1 MKIILTIFTLFQFCF
16 VFGQTFNVTTKNID
30 LEVKELI
37 KPATKVELTHSVKH
51 KDIFYCFFN
60 EVNKDNSRQ
69 DIKFFFIF
77 TEKGDNL
84 RKIEVPTEIQNTV
97 YYDLFLRNDTI
108 FTKTYID
115 SETFYFDRDKQK
127 WRNTSEVDDMIYE
140 DDRFHITYLDF
151 GEWGSTTW
159 VKDRQTNNE
168 YELAS
173 SGEIVN
179 RVDSI
184 YYITSGLRILKID
197 NPTELKKS
205 NSDYLYEVIRKQDH
219 SEGTNSLQG
228 AEIVFKDI
236 TFSEWDWIDK
246 EPKLRIATSFV
257 RENKLYHICVDS
269 TKTFIAE
276 LENGQ
281 MKPIQKIE
289 SKLSF
294 FDWYY
299 SYRSKTQ
306 KDGSQ
311 LLKFKSNNKFGIM
324 EINQQDINIYRIAI
338 K

>member
-16 VFGQTFNVTTKNID
+16 VFGQIFNVTTKNID

-37 KPATKVELTHSVKH
+37 KPATKVELTHAVKR
-51 KDIFYCFFN
+51 KDIFYCFFK
-60 EVNKDNSRQ
+60 EVKNDNSRR

-77 TEKGDNL
+77 SEKGDNL

-108 FTKTYID
+108 FAKTYMN
-115 SETFYFDRDKQK
+115 SKTFYFDIDRQK
-127 WRNTSEVDDMIYE
+127 WKKTSAVDDMIYE
-140 DDRFHITYLDF
+140 DDRFYFTYLDF
-151 GEWGSTTW
+151 GEWGSTSW
-159 VKDRQTNNE
+159 IKDKQTKKE

-197 NPTELKKS
+197 DPTELKKS
-205 NSDYLYEVIRKQDH
+205 NSDYLYEDIRKKDH

-228 AEIVFKDI
+228 AEIVFKDT

-246 EPKLRIATSFV
+246 EPKLSIATSFV

-281 MKPIQKIE
+281 LKPFQNIE
-289 SKLSF
+289 SKLFF

-299 SYRSKTQ
+299 SHRSNIQ
-306 KDGSQ
+306 KDGSK
-311 LLKFKSNNKFGIM
+311 LLKFKTNNKFGIM
-324 EINQQDINIYRIAI
+324 EINRQDINIYRIAI

>member
-1 MKIILTIFTLFQFCF
+1 MKIILTIVIILQSCF
-16 VFGQTFNVTTKNID
+16 VFGQTFSVTTKNID

-37 KPATKVELTHSVKH
+37 KPATKVELTHAVKH

-60 EVNKDNSRQ
+60 EVKKDNSRQ
-69 DIKFFFIF
+69 NIKFFFTF
-77 TEKGDNL
+77 SEKGENL
-84 RKIEVPTEIQNTV
+84 RKIEVPKEIQNTV
-97 YYDLFLRNDTI
+97 YFDLFLRNETI
-108 FTKTYID
+108 FAKTYMNSKI
-115 SETFYFDRDKQK
+115 FYFDRNRQK
-127 WRNTSEVDDMIYE
+127 WEKTSEVDDMIYE
-140 DDRFHITYLDF
+140 DDKFYFTYFDF

-159 VKDRQTNNE
+159 IKDKQTEKE

-184 YYITSGLRILKID
+184 YYITSDLQILKIEK
-197 NPTELKKS
+197 PTELKKF
-205 NSDYLYEVIRKQDH
+205 NSDYLYEDIRKKDH
-219 SEGTNSLQG
+219 AKGSNSLQG
-228 AEIVFKDI
+228 SEIVFKDT

-257 RENKLYHICVDS
+257 RENILYHICVDS

-276 LENGQ
+276 VENGQ

-299 SYRSKTQ
+299 SYRNKIQ

-311 LLKFKSNNKFGIM
+311 LLKFKTNNKFGIM
-324 EINQQDINIYRIAI
+324 EITRQDINIYRILI

>member
-37 KPATKVELTHSVKH
+37 KPATKVELTHAVKH

-60 EVNKDNSRQ
+60 EVKKDNSRR

-77 TEKGDNL
+77 SEKGDNL

-108 FTKTYID
+108 FTKTYMD

-140 DDRFHITYLDF
+140 DDRFYFTYLDF

-159 VKDRQTNNE
+159 VKDRQTNTE
-168 YELAS
+168 YELSS
-173 SGEIVN
+173 SGEIIN

-197 NPTELKKS
+197 DPTELKRS
-205 NSDYLYEVIRKQDH
+205 NSDYLYEDIRKKDH
-219 SEGTNSLQG
+219 SEGTSSLQG
-228 AEIVFKDI
+228 AEIVFKDT

-257 RENKLYHICVDS
+257 RDNKLYHICVDS
-269 TKTFIAE
+269 TKTLIAE

-299 SYRSKTQ
+299 SHRSKIQ

-311 LLKFKSNNKFGIM
+311 LLKFKTNNKFGIM
-324 EINQQDINIYRIAI
+324 EINRQDINIYRIAV

>member
-30 LEVKELI
+30 LEVKEII
-37 KPATKVELTHSVKH
+37 KPATKVELTHAVKH

-60 EVNKDNSRQ
+60 EVKKDNSRR

-77 TEKGDNL
+77 SEKGDNL
-84 RKIEVPTEIQNTV
+84 RKIEIPKEIQNTV
-97 YYDLFLRNDTI
+97 YFDLFLRNDTI
-108 FTKTYID
+108 FAKTYMD
-115 SETFYFDRDKQK
+115 SKTFYFDRARQK
-127 WRNTSEVDDMIYE
+127 WEKTSEADDMIYE
-140 DDRFHITYLDF
+140 DDRFYFTYLDF
-151 GEWGSTTW
+151 GEWGFTTW
-159 VKDRQTNNE
+159 VKDKQTKME

-179 RVDSI
+179 RVDSV
-184 YYITSGLRILKID
+184 YYITSGLRVLKID

-205 NSDYLYEVIRKQDH
+205 NSDYLYEDIRQKDH
-219 SEGTNSLQG
+219 AEGTNSLQG
-228 AEIVFKDI
+228 AEIVYKDT
-236 TFSEWDWIDK
+236 TFSEWDLIEK
-246 EPKLRIATSFV
+246 EPKIRIATSFV

-269 TKTFIAE
+269 TKTFVAE

-281 MKPIQKIE
+281 MKFIQKIE

-299 SYRSKTQ
+299 SHHSKTQ

-311 LLKFKSNNKFGIM
+311 LLKFKTNNKFGIM
-324 EINQQDINIYRIAI
+324 EINRQDINIYRLTI

>member
-1 MKIILTIFTLFQFCF
+1 MKLILPIFTLFHFCF
-16 VFGQTFNVTTKNID
+16 VFGQTFNVTIKNID
-30 LEVKELI
+30 LEVKKLI
-37 KPATKVELTHSVKH
+37 KPATEVELTHAVKH

-60 EVNKDNSRQ
+60 EVKKDNSRG

-77 TEKGDNL
+77 SEKGKNL
-84 RKIEVPTEIQNTV
+84 RKIEVPKEVQNTV
-97 YYDLFLRNDTI
+97 YFDLLLRTDTI
-108 FTKTYID
+108 FAKTYMD
-115 SETFYFDRDKQK
+115 SKTFYFDIARQK
-127 WRNTSEVDDMIYE
+127 WKKTSEVDDMIYE
-140 DDRFHITYLDF
+140 DNRFYFTYLDF

-159 VKDRQTNNE
+159 IKNKQTELE

-184 YYITSGLRILKID
+184 YYITSDLRILKID

-205 NSDYLYEVIRKQDH
+205 NSDYLYEVIRKKDH

-228 AEIVFKDI
+228 AEIVFKDT
-236 TFSEWDWIDK
+236 TFSKWDWIDK
-246 EPKLRIATSFV
+246 EPKLRIVTSFV

-281 MKPIQKIE
+281 MKTLQKIE

-299 SYRSKTQ
+299 SYRSKIQ

-311 LLKFKSNNKFGIM
+311 LLKFKSNDKFGIM
-324 EINQQDINIYRIAI
+324 EINRQDINIYRIAI

>member
-16 VFGQTFNVTTKNID
+16 VFGQTFNVTIKNID

-37 KPATKVELTHSVKH
+37 KPATKVELTHAVKH

-60 EVNKDNSRQ
+60 EVKKDNSRGS
-69 DIKFFFIF
+69 IKFFF
-77 TEKGDNL
+77 TYSENGNNL
-84 RKIEVPTEIQNTV
+84 RKIEVPKEVQNSV
-97 YYDLFLRNDTI
+97 YFDLLLRNDTI
-108 FTKTYID
+108 FAKTYMD
-115 SETFYFDRDKQK
+115 SKTFYFNRARQK
-127 WRNTSEVDDMIYE
+127 WVKTSEVDDMIYE
-140 DDRFHITYLDF
+140 DNRFYFTYLHF

-159 VKDRQTNNE
+159 IKNKQTELE
-168 YELAS
+168 YELS
-173 SGEIVN
+173 SHGKIVN

-184 YYITSGLRILKID
+184 YYITSALRILKID
-197 NPTELKKS
+197 NPIELKKS
-205 NSDYLYEVIRKQDH
+205 NSDYLYEFIRKKDH

-228 AEIVFKDI
+228 AEIVFEDT
-236 TFSEWDWIDK
+236 TFLEWDWINK
-246 EPKLRIATSFV
+246 EPKLLIATSFV
-257 RENKLYHICVDS
+257 RENKLYHICIDN

-289 SKLSF
+289 SNLSF

-324 EINQQDINIYRIAI
+324 EINQKDINIYRVAI